1 MDENINYAN
10 IPENDEY
17 QKPEEYKQWIAI
29 ILELIRKLKGTTNYF
44 DDIKLSI
51 TGIIGD
57 NETDNIYNLS
67 QIYDKIQE
75 LIKKDNDQQID
86 IDALKQLTNSLQ
98 ELVTQHSAKIST
110 LETKVTNLESLTSE
124 LQTLLSQLT
133 EKVNTNTEDI
143 EKIKEQIESILAE
156 IEKLKNLTSENYFA
170 RQVIKNRNFPFHVK
184 YIRIYMKGY
193 HSPTDGNKINK
204 NRIIQ
209 ISAVTCD
216 GINKAKPT
224 STNIVKLTTNAPTS
238 QCSGFGNDD
247 EIPKCLDESLEV
259 GAGSNNFTQFGD
271 DNTGEYYLQV
281 ELNSVVKTLEYIQI
295 WFYTENL
302 VQLPYY
308 ENVRIDVASTLTDPT
323 KDGSNWYTLFDN
335 TNSNR
340 PAFYAHQY
348 GLRLY
353 LNQTHY
359 RTEYDIKALQ
369 SWKQDWVDGEYE
381 RSLKIGNR
389 KVFIQST
396 DPTSAV
402 DGDIW
407 IKYTT

>member
-17 QKPEEYKQWIAI
+17 QKPEEYKQWIAV

-124 LQTLLSQLT
+124 LQTLLTQLT

-143 EKIKEQIESILAE
+143 ESIKQQIESILAE
-156 IEKLKNLTSENYFA
+156 IEKLNNLTSENYFA
-170 RQVIKNRNFPFHVK
+170 RQVIKNRNFPQHVK

-193 HSPTDGNKINK
+193 RSPTDGTRINK

-209 ISAVTCD
+209 ISAVTCN
-216 GINKAKPT
+216 GVNKAKPT
-224 STNIVKLTTNAPTS
+224 STNIVKLSTNAPS
-238 QCSGFGNDD
+238 SECSGFGNDD
-247 EIPKCLDESLEV
+247 EIPKCLDENLEV
-259 GAGSNNFTQFGD
+259 GAGSVNFTQFGQSD
-271 DNTGEYYLQV
+271 GDYYLQV

-308 ENVRIDVASTLTDPT
+308 DNIKVDVASTLTDPT

-335 TNSNR
+335 SNR
-340 PAFYAHQY
+340 SPIYAHQY

-353 LNQTHY
+353 LNETHY
-359 RTEYDIKALQ
+359 KSETDIKNLQ
-369 SWKQDWVDGEYE
+369 TWKQDWVDGEYE

-389 KVFIQST
+389 KVYIQST
-396 DPTSAV
+396 DPSSAV